1 MGCTCHPLGREN
13 LDVHQKKNLKILQIV
28 KFGIEEVDKGQIS
41 TKLIFSVL
49 VLHHLL

>member
-28 KFGIEEVDKGQIS
+28 KFGIEEVYKGQIS

-49 VLHHLL
+49 VLHHFL